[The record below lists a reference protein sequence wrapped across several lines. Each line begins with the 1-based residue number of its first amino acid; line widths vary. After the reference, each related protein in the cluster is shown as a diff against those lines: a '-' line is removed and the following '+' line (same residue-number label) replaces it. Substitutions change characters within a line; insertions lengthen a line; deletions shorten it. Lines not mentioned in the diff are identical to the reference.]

1 VSVRSLGSFR
11 ALWVL
16 MATVF
21 VDMVGFAMVLPLL
34 PYYATR
40 LGASPT
46 VIGMLVATF
55 ALAQLLTAPMW
66 GRFSDRHGRKPII
79 LIGLLV
85 AAIAY
90 VIFGLA
96 TSLWLL
102 FLCRLVQGASG
113 ITAVVQAYVADLVE
127 PEHRAQAL
135 GWITAATY
143 SGTMV
148 GPALG
153 SLATHWG
160 PAAPGFIAAALCL
173 VNVASAWRWLAEP
186 TRQRMEEKTR
196 QPGETRRMIVN
207 VLTQPR
213 GDFAMPVWIY
223 TFGMMAFMAMNT
235 VLALF
240 LAQRFG
246 VTEKNIGWFYAY
258 VGAVSVLMRAVL
270 LGPAV
275 RRLGEVGAVSLGAA
289 CLAAGLLLV
298 PLSPSILWLGLS
310 VLFIPVGTALLFP
323 ATTSLTSR
331 RAPKHRTGQALGV
344 QQSFGGMSRLV
355 GPLWA
360 GALFQVG
367 IAVPFLAGAG
377 LMALVAVWARGLRP
391 TRVAQEVAASEPL
404 G

>member
-1 VSVRSLGSFR
+1 MRP
-11 ALWVL
+11 LWVL

-40 LGASPT
+40 LGASPFL
-46 VIGMLVATF
+46 IGGLVAAF
-55 ALAQLLTAPMW
+55 ATAQLLTAPFW
-66 GRFSDRHGRKPII
+66 GRFSDRHGRRPMI
-79 LIGLLV
+79 LIGLL
-85 AAIAY
+85 ASALAY

-102 FLCRLVQGASG
+102 LLCRLVQGASG
-113 ITAVVQAYVADLVE
+113 ITGVVQAYVADLVA
-127 PEHRAQAL
+127 PEERAQAL

-148 GPALG
+148 GPAIG
-153 SLATHWG
+153 SLATYWG
-160 PAAPGFIAAALCL
+160 PAAPGFLAAGLCL

-186 TRQRMEEKTR
+186 EGRSKEAAGAR
-196 QPGETRRMIVN
+196 
-207 VLTQPR
+207 PR
-213 GDFAMPVWIY
+213 GELRGMIASVLAHPRSDFAMPVWIY

-240 LAQRFG
+240 LAARFG

-258 VGAVSVLMRAVL
+258 VGAISVVMRALL

-289 CLAAGLLLV
+289 SLAMGLLLV
-298 PLSPSILWLGLS
+298 PLALA

-323 ATTSLTSR
+323 ATTALTSR

-344 QQSFGGMSRLV
+344 QQSFGGVSRLV
-355 GPLWA
+355 GPLGA
-360 GALFQVG
+360 GALFQTGV
-367 IAVPFLAGAG
+367 AVPFLASAG
-377 LMALVAVWARGLRP
+377 LMALVALWSRGLRP
-391 TRVAQEVAASEPL
+391 TRVQQEVAAAEPPL
-404 G
+404 A